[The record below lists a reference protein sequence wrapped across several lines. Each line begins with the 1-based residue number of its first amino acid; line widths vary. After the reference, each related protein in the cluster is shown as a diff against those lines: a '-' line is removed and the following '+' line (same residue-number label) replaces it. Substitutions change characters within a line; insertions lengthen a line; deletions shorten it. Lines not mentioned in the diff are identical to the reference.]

1 MNCNLT
7 DLKHKEVISSCDGTR
22 IGFVD
27 DVIVDTQTAKIVSLV
42 IFGRS
47 GLFGFFGK
55 CEDFIIPWQKIELIG
70 QDTIILSCNMPKPVK
85 RQKKRRFSDNF

>member
-47 GLFGFFGK
+47 GLFGFFGR

-70 QDTIILSCNMPKPVK
+70 QDTIILSCNTPKPVK